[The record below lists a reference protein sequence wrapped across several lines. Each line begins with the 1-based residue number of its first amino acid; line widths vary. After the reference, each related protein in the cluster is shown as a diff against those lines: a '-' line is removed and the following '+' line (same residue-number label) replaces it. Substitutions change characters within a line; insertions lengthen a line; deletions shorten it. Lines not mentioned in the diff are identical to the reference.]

1 MGLGRGKGKRVVSG
15 QGLMKKI
22 NFTKI
27 QTILTKTL
35 KIPSEDLANIVHRL
49 NKNVKQNTLRPIEQ
63 SNQHCN
69 TKKGHNS
76 TNSSQNQTL
85 LSQRQV

>member
-69 TKKGHNS
+69 TKKDITPPIAVRTRPCS
-76 TNSSQNQTL
+76 E
-85 LSQRQV
+85 QRQV